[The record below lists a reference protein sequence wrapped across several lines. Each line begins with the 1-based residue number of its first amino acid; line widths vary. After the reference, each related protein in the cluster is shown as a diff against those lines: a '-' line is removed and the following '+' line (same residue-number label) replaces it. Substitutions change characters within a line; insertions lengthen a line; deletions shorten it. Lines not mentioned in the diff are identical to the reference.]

1 MSRTGYRRRSN
12 WATGRAKVLWFRR
25 GHSLIC
31 SLLGIQ
37 KVALAINKIN
47 LVEIPEAV
55 YKPIVVD

>member
-1 MSRTGYRRRSN
+1 
-12 WATGRAKVLWFRR
+12 VLWFRR

>member
-1 MSRTGYRRRSN
+1 
-12 WATGRAKVLWFRR
+12 
-25 GHSLIC
+25 
-31 SLLGIQ
+31 LLGIQ